1 MLAACRDI
9 DRRGL
14 EILAVYHSH
23 PTSAPVPSK
32 TDRERNFSE
41 DVLNLIVGLAT
52 DPPTVR
58 AWWLTATDHREGEL
72 VLVENANG

>member
-1 MLAACRDI
+1 
-9 DRRGL
+9 
-14 EILAVYHSH
+14 
-23 PTSAPVPSK
+23 VPSK

-52 DPPTVR
+52 DPPTMR

-72 VLVENANG
+72 VLVENGDANG